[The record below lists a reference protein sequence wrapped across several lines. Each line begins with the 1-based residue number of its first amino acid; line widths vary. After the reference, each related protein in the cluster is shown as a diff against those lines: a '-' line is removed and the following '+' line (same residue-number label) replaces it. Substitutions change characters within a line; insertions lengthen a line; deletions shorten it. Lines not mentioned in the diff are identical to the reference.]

1 MMGQGNLRFR
11 SASESESEGGG
22 EGSFGLLVPWSLV
35 AHSPALH
42 SSANGL
48 FVRVSAENL
57 TGPQPYRALQHGVDS
72 RRWLMSLR
80 SVRGS
85 TGFCP
90 RSGPW
95 QCVNYVV
102 RFNCLRYNGL
112 RRRLAG
118 VLESRNSV

>member
-48 FVRVSAENL
+48 FVPVGAENM
-57 TGPQPYRALQHGVDS
+57 TGPQP
-72 RRWLMSLR
+72 
-80 SVRGS
+80 
-85 TGFCP
+85 
-90 RSGPW
+90 
-95 QCVNYVV
+95 
-102 RFNCLRYNGL
+102 
-112 RRRLAG
+112 
-118 VLESRNSV
+118 